1 MRDQW
6 EVNVVLKTVLCVHS
20 EVIFFFS
27 DNAVMLL
34 LCFSYCLETFFFFLE
49 TIAGKGEA
57 EQGAGGEAELK
68 MAKKQQGRTEGVRF
82 PTLLPHTHWE
92 PGPGPL

>member
-27 DNAVMLL
+27 DNAVVLL

-49 TIAGKGEA
+49 FC
-57 EQGAGGEAELK
+57 
-68 MAKKQQGRTEGVRF
+68 MVCVFGRGTYWTVGFTEV
-82 PTLLPHTHWE
+82 THIRAVK
-92 PGPGPL
+92 